1 MLRGA
6 GEPLHPK
13 SVSGALHHDT
23 VPVLCHQQAVHTHRG
38 DTRGD
43 THATC
48 PTCQCPPVHCRAPE
62 GELLVALW
70 GWPWPHAP
78 ATPARLGAIH
88 AISWG
93 SIPSTCRQ
101 PTGLPKTLDTGTS
114 HAPARQQTALLAKC
128 WESLE
133 LARCPDTTRDGYG
146 EGHSPSLLTPTERGS
161 SPVITA

>member
-1 MLRGA
+1 M
-6 GEPLHPK
+6 
-13 SVSGALHHDT
+13 
-23 VPVLCHQQAVHTHRG
+23 
-38 DTRGD
+38 
-43 THATC
+43 
-48 PTCQCPPVHCRAPE
+48 
-62 GELLVALW
+62 ALW

-78 ATPARLGAIH
+78 ATPARLVAIR

-114 HAPARQQTALLAKC
+114 HAPAWQQAALLAKC
-128 WESLE
+128 WESSE

-146 EGHSPSLLTPTERGS
+146 EGHSPSLLTPAARGS